1 MAFYLLSRIFATLI
15 KNLAMGYL
23 YILLTILFTVYG
35 QVILKWRISN
45 LNWSLTT
52 TEGVGQMIV
61 SYVKFLFDPL
71 IFSGFVSAFIASIF
85 WMLAMTKFELTYA
98 YPFMSLSPAL
108 VFVIG
113 ILVLGETF
121 TIGKILGLLLIMIG
135 ILVTVKL

>member
-1 MAFYLLSRIFATLI
+1 MAFYLLSRIFVALI
-15 KNLAMGYL
+15 KNLTMGYL
-23 YILLTILFTVYG
+23 YIFLTILFTVYG

-113 ILVLGETF
+113 ILVLGEAF
-121 TIGKILGLLLIMIG
+121 TMGKILGLLLIMIG
-135 ILVTVKL
+135 ILITVKL

>member
-1 MAFYLLSRIFATLI
+1 MAFYLLSRIFAILI

-23 YILLTILFTVYG
+23 YIFLTILFTVYG